1 MPDIATPYTT
11 ASVLFKTLPL
21 LGRVMGTRMRDTGEE
36 EGTFAQIMVLTQYRD
51 RPFTVS
57 ELAKK
62 RRVSLQSAS
71 TLAQRLVDRG
81 WIVRTPDPND
91 RRQIL
96 LELTPEGMAHAQV
109 VHEQFISSMAEILE
123 PLTSEE
129 LEAGETFL
137 TALQRILQ
145 VMPEETS
152 ER

>member
-1 MPDIATPYTT
+1 MTNSPTPYAT
-11 ASVLFKTLPL
+11 ASELFRTLPL
-21 LGRVMGTRMRDTGEE
+21 LGRVIGTRMRDTGEE
-36 EGTFAQIMVLTQYRD
+36 EGTFAQIMVLMQYQD
-51 RPFTVS
+51 HPFTVS

-91 RRQIL
+91 RRQTL
-96 LELTPEGMAHAQV
+96 LELTPEGIEHAQA
-109 VHEQFISSMAEILE
+109 VHEQFISNMAEILE

-137 TALQRILQ
+137 KALQRILQ
-145 VMPEETS
+145 VMPEETP